1 MVGERVREGKI
12 EAPLDVVFTGF
23 GFKHSSCQAFS
34 VSQTLQ
40 QIIPRVLQKKPRPNS
55 KYLPFKSE
63 WIAHPNRTIH
73 TNSHPYTIVC
83 FSFYIWR
90 PTGTVYPKLSS
101 ANTKYILRK
110 HTDTMKGNAVQCGF
124 VPLTFILWTK
134 SRYFLWPTW
143 KKVRQFW
150 NDVRV
155 SKWCQIFIVGWTIPL
170 INCPYP

>member
-73 TNSHPYTIVC
+73 TNLHPYTIVC

-90 PTGTVYPKLSS
+90 PTGTVYPKTNFLLQIQNIFWENTQTQWKVMQSS
-101 ANTKYILRK
+101 VVL
-110 HTDTMKGNAVQCGF
+110 F
-124 VPLTFILWTK
+124 PLTFILWTK
-134 SRYFLWPTW
+134 SIYFLWPTW

-155 SKWCQIFIVGWTIPL
+155 SKLCQSIHCWV
-170 INCPYP
+170 NYPFN